1 MYIHVEKGVS
11 LMVSQWHLRKDFF
24 WIFLKIIDMRKT
36 TWYGFLKK
44 RNYFKGKPAERQGR
58 KARRG

>member
-11 LMVSQWHLRKDFF
+11 LMVSQRHLRKDFF

-36 TWYGFLKK
+36 TWYGFFEKK
-44 RNYFKGKPAERQGR
+44 KLF
-58 KARRG
+58 